1 MIRPRYRRCAMIGAL
16 TVVLVAF
23 AIAPAN
29 CLTVEEAIS
38 MAEKTLP
45 LYQGNQ
51 LRQSSNKALFDASL
65 GAYLPALNAS
75 ASQVHDFEN
84 VDDFNSRG
92 YDVTLSYLL
101 YDFGRRKANRSI
113 ARYNWEGAKES
124 VKTTY
129 LDLAFDVKVAFNTV
143 IAREEVLRQR
153 QIQVDDATKDHEVA
167 QGRFASGVAKRSDVL
182 QASVR
187 LEQGRFN
194 LIQAEGEYRKA
205 VAALNSLIGQ
215 ELDAEYEIE
224 GTLIQ
229 GVELPEWNKLSELA
243 TQRPEVLR
251 AQYDVEIAKNDRRLV
266 NSEFFPDFSVDVSYD
281 RVHYNEILGGVDET
295 ATAGIFATWNVFE
308 LGKFFRRK
316 STGFNIKAAK
326 ADLNELKRVFLLDVR
341 QTYEDVITAN
351 RNIVVAKR
359 QLEDAEFNYSQ
370 AFGEYRIG
378 KADILSLVQA
388 ESALAVSRVQFIV
401 AKLDLAVSK
410 ALLERQAGI
419 DSIEK
424 TFSSPES

>member
-1 MIRPRYRRCAMIGAL
+1 MTRLRHLRYAMIGAL

-23 AIAPAN
+23 ASAPAN
-29 CLTVEEAIS
+29 CLTVEEAII

-45 LYQGNQ
+45 LYQGDQ
-51 LRQSSNKALFDASL
+51 LRQSSSKALFDASL
-65 GAYLPALNAS
+65 GAYLPTLDAS
-75 ASQVHDFEN
+75 ASQVHDFES
-84 VDDFNSRG
+84 VDDFNSRA

-113 ARYNWEGAKES
+113 ARYNWESTKES

-129 LDLAFDVKVAFNTV
+129 LDLAFQVKVAFNTV
-143 IAREEVLRQR
+143 IAREEVLKQR
-153 QIQVDDATKDHEVA
+153 QIQVDDATKDYEVA
-167 QGRFASGVAKRSDVL
+167 QGRFTSGVVKRSDVL

-205 VAALNSLIGQ
+205 IAALNSLIGQ
-215 ELDAEYEIE
+215 KLDAEYKIE
-224 GTLIQ
+224 GALIQ
-229 GVELPEWNKLSELA
+229 DVELPDWNRLSELV

-251 AQYDVEIAKNDRRLV
+251 AQYGVEIAKNDRRLV

-281 RVHYNEILGGVDET
+281 RVHFNEILGGVNEG
-295 ATAGIFATWNVFE
+295 ATAGVFATWNVFE

-316 STGFNIKAAK
+316 STSFNIKAAE
-326 ADLNELKRVFLLDVR
+326 ADVDELKRVFLLDVR
-341 QTYEDVITAN
+341 QTYEDVITAD
-351 RNIVVAKR
+351 RNIIVAKR

-370 AFGEYRIG
+370 AFGEYKVG

-410 ALLERQAGI
+410 ALLERQAGV

-424 TFSSPES
+424 AFTSPES